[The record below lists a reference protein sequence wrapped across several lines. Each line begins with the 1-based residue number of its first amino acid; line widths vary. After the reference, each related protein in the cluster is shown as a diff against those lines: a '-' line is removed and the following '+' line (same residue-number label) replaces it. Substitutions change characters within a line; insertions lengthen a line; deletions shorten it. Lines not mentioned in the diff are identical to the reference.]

1 MPPKATRFFTVDAAT
16 GEVRCQDPSCAVTQ
30 CGQCNKEQN
39 ARRRAAKKM
48 ANQAAATAQ
57 KELEAQAAV
66 TQARADAAAGKEH
79 TWTYDKEEE
88 GEGNLALQALEH
100 GEEDTKAEDGLSLD
114 GLSENDEPRQDRK
127 DKEEEVFEAEKS
139 KGKTVWN
146 HTNRL
151 LLWNCIQKFNP
162 FAAPVKKDA
171 WNAIAIEMASSTAR
185 MVDPKKGDFRVKTD
199 GHGLEVFYARRV
211 ENMNKATS
219 QEGKLSGQAGA
230 AITRELAAEFAVLQ
244 SCVAKEQ
251 DAAFIKDKKR
261 QAKNA
266 LDDIRNNKV
275 TQLVKDA
282 ALEDPTVKAR
292 TFKLLQ
298 NRVRAAKLEAAVW
311 EKQHGTGLGK
321 YSYNEQQLADIE
333 YLTLL
338 KKDFPDDSE
347 AVPDSDGG
355 VERKKGGVAHAISD
369 LVAKLPSLPAPAVD
383 ATQFAQ
389 AFFQAKMD
397 HQQRL
402 ASSAPRKRTLAERLE
417 DVRQQHKDKL
427 ISQAEA
433 EYYEAEIKKVYF
445 MQD

>member
-1 MPPKATRFFTVDAAT
+1 MI
-16 GEVRCQDPSCAVTQ
+16 AV
-30 CGQCNKEQN
+30 
-39 ARRRAAKKM
+39 
-48 ANQAAATAQ
+48 
-57 KELEAQAAV
+57 
-66 TQARADAAAGKEH
+66 
-79 TWTYDKEEE
+79 
-88 GEGNLALQALEH
+88 
-100 GEEDTKAEDGLSLD
+100 
-114 GLSENDEPRQDRK
+114 
-127 DKEEEVFEAEKS
+127 
-139 KGKTVWN
+139 
-146 HTNRL
+146 
-151 LLWNCIQKFNP
+151 
-162 FAAPVKKDA
+162 
-171 WNAIAIEMASSTAR
+171 EMASSTAR
-185 MVDPKKGDFRVKTD
+185 MVDPKQGDFRVKTD

-230 AITRELAAEFAVLQ
+230 AIPKELAAEFAVLQ

-251 DAAFIKDKKR
+251 DAAFIRDKKR
-261 QAKNA
+261 QAKSA

-298 NRVRAAKLEAAVW
+298 SRVRAAKLEAAVW
-311 EKQHGTGLGK
+311 EKQHGQGLGK
-321 YSYNEQQLADIE
+321 YSYNDQQLADIE

-347 AVPDSDGG
+347 GVPESDGV

-369 LVAKLPSLPAPAVD
+369 LVARLPSLPAPGVD
-383 ATQFAQ
+383 ATHFAQ

-402 ASSAPRKRTLAERLE
+402 ASSAPRKRTLSERLE

-427 ISQAEA
+427 ISKEEA
-433 EYYEAEIKKVYF
+433 EYYEAEIKKAYF